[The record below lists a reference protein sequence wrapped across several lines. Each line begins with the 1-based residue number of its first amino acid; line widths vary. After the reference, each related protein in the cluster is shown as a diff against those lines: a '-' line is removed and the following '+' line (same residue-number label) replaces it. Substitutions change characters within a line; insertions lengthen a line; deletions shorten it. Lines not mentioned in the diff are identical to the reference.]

1 MEQIPNFD
9 EIAESIEDA
18 YKIIQNFKNGEYA
31 NPNDPNMCRI
41 ALRGVRS
48 LCRDALA
55 VADASQSQLGE
66 V

>member
-9 EIAESIEDA
+9 EIATSVEDA
-18 YKIIQNFKNGEYA
+18 YKIIQNFKKGEYE

-41 ALRGVRS
+41 ALRSVRN
-48 LCRDALA
+48 LCRDAVA
-55 VADASQSQLGE
+55 VADVSQAQLGE